1 MREVSFSS
9 TCGGR
14 LTLRRDHADR
24 LGLVDAQ
31 HNAFA
36 DIELIMDAV
45 LAAVSGLQMLAEGQ
59 DGGARI
65 HQLAAWDRG
74 LVDAR
79 RAQPPQLLERH
90 AVAARAEPEQSPIE
104 RRP

>member
-1 MREVSFSS
+1 MREVSSSS

-45 LAAVSGLQMLAEGQ
+45 LAAVSGLQILAEDQ
-59 DGGARI
+59 DAGARI
-65 HQLAAWDRG
+65 YQHAARDRG
-74 LVDAR
+74 LVDAG
-79 RAQPPQLLERH
+79 RAQPPQMLERH
-90 AVAARAEPEQSPIE
+90 DVAAGEEPEQIV
-104 RRP
+104 